1 MTEPVRRFEPL
12 WQLALRRLALLPILL
27 LLVSVIIFVLLHVG
41 RGDPAMD
48 YLRLSGITPTD
59 QALMEA
65 RHRLGLD
72 LPLVQQY
79 GRWLWGA
86 LHLDFGTSFI
96 SGEPVLAML
105 LDYLPATLSL
115 VAVAL
120 VVTAIFSVALGLLA
134 GSYPDRWPDHLVRF
148 IAFLG
153 VSMPNF
159 WLGFLMVLLF
169 SVWLEWLPPMGYGGP
184 LHFVMPAMA
193 ISLMTISINARM
205 LRTSLLEARTQ
216 RHVHYA
222 RLRGLSSGRQLR
234 AHVLPH
240 ALLPLL
246 TASGMA
252 IGELI
257 GGAFVIENIF
267 AWPGVG
273 RLAVEAIHNRD
284 FPVLQCF
291 TLLMTLVYVLANLG
305 VDVVHA
311 WLDPRIRR
319 HRVTPSGDMT

>member
-12 WQLALRRLALLPILL
+12 WQLALRRLALLPVLL

-79 GRWLWGA
+79 GHWLWGA
-86 LHLDFGTSFI
+86 LHLNFGTSFI

-120 VVTAIFSVALGLLA
+120 VVTVIFSVALGLLA
-134 GSYPDRWPDHLVRF
+134 GSYPDRWPDHLVRL

-205 LRTSLLEARTQ
+205 LRTSLLEARAQ

-222 RLRGLSSGRQLR
+222 RLRGLSAGRQLR

-291 TLLMTLVYVLANLG
+291 TLLMTLVYVLANLS

-319 HRVTPSGDMT
+319 HRVTSSGGAS